1 MARPEKSKRVCV
13 APSYNKFFS
22 DSPVEG
28 GEEEILTIEQFET
41 VRLIDFVGLTQEQC
55 AAQMNV
61 ARTTVQRMYTEA
73 RKKIACF
80 LIKGCSLSIDGGNY
94 RICEHGER
102 CCRNAACPRMT
113 CGCDGEFD
121 HALCESYQSLMN
133 ISST

>member
-13 APSYNKFFS
+13 TPSYKYFFS

-28 GEEEILTIEQFET
+28 SEEEILTIEQFET
-41 VRLIDFVGLTQEQC
+41 VRLIDYVGLTQEQC
-55 AAQMNV
+55 ATQMNV

-73 RKKIACF
+73 RKKIAGF

-94 RICEHGER
+94 RICEHKDR
-102 CCRNAACPRMT
+102 CCQNAACPRMT

-121 HALCESYQSLMN
+121 HTHCESYQASMN
-133 ISST
+133 ISSR